1 MGFHSDTLAKNDRV
15 PESNGLQNRCT
26 CLQQNYNSLNQ
37 KTTPFKVSH
46 DHVFEM

>member
-1 MGFHSDTLAKNDRV
+1 MGLHSDTLAKNDRV
-15 PESNGLQNRCT
+15 PESNGLQNRGT